1 MYVPAC
7 CNVYPTECEKS
18 TEFATYASARSFTT
32 TWPFETPGLRD
43 VAHVTLAV
51 YDTSARLLA
60 SVSAFPCVS
69 FGTALTFRLDPA
81 AMTADTPEPV
91 TADVDAAIGVAGA
104 TTTGGT
110 HTSPV
115 VLLTAVCDTHSWTPP
130 IVMRTSYVPVVVS
143 VTAAVWP
150 NPAPTPSNVLVTAA
164 VAAIP
169 PPPPRRA
176 YVTTSAAAGDSVATF
191 PCVSLKSTPKLIVSP
206 AMKSY
211 DVGGGFGSCA
221 APAGGDVPLLY
232 ALVVNPARVPFSWFT
247 GAPPP
252 IAIVSGAEVIRTSS
266 NTTLTSYDPAFV
278 LLNEKCR
285 SRVLRSTL
293 ETVSCS
299 YAAAAPVGATPLTPR
314 YRSFAATPPCMVT
327 PSYRSHTL
335 LAASAATS
343 RSKSKSAEDL
353 IRNTAESPATNV
365 AGRIT
370 S

>member
-1 MYVPAC
+1 M
-7 CNVYPTECEKS
+7 
-18 TEFATYASARSFTT
+18 
-32 TWPFETPGLRD
+32 
-43 VAHVTLAV
+43 
-51 YDTSARLLA
+51 
-60 SVSAFPCVS
+60 
-69 FGTALTFRLDPA
+69 
-81 AMTADTPEPV
+81 
-91 TADVDAAIGVAGA
+91 
-104 TTTGGT
+104 
-110 HTSPV
+110 
-115 VLLTAVCDTHSWTPP
+115 
-130 IVMRTSYVPVVVS
+130 
-143 VTAAVWP
+143 
-150 NPAPTPSNVLVTAA
+150 
-164 VAAIP
+164 
-169 PPPPRRA
+169 
-176 YVTTSAAAGDSVATF
+176 
-191 PCVSLKSTPKLIVSP
+191 
-206 AMKSY
+206 
-211 DVGGGFGSCA
+211 
-221 APAGGDVPLLY
+221 
-232 ALVVNPARVPFSWFT
+232 
-247 GAPPP
+247 
-252 IAIVSGAEVIRTSS
+252 IRTSS